1 MTAQVKARRA
11 AVAAL
16 ALASLALAVLA
27 AGCGSVTR
35 QAAAPARRP
44 MSLPLATSLA
54 AGQATWAVIPMGA
67 AAGANR
73 FWQLFL
79 LPAGSPH
86 WKLVTPPDV
95 ATNGAI
101 ALGVAGGQSLVAGI
115 HPSLLLRFSP
125 VTSTPDGG
133 RTWSAD
139 TPDPGLAN
147 VPDALGIAPRGGE
160 LIALDNNGN
169 AELARAAHAAWKTLA
184 STRVL
189 AGTAAGRACRLAGL
203 SAVAFER
210 SGAPALAGRC
220 GRPGV
225 AGIFA
230 FVSGTWQVAGPPLPA
245 SLREQQVRVIRL
257 ARTGGRL
264 TALLQAGAGRSAS
277 LLTAWMTGGRWTV
290 SASLRLTGRAVA
302 SSSFGS
308 DGAVAVELAGGRGEV
323 LAGPGSSWQAL
334 PALPPGRTV
343 TLALPAGGGIDA
355 LAADGGLLTA
365 WRIPGPAIASGATWV
380 KAQQLKVPIQYGSSS

>member
-1 MTAQVKARRA
+1 MTGKARCA
-11 AVAAL
+11 AAAAL
-16 ALASLALAVLA
+16 ALAVLG

-35 QAAAPARRP
+35 QGAAPARRP

-54 AGQATWAVIPMGA
+54 AGQATWAVVPMGA
-67 AAGANR
+67 AAGANL

-79 LPAGSPH
+79 LPAGSSR

-139 TPDPGLAN
+139 SPDPGLAN
-147 VPDALGIAPRGGE
+147 VPDALGTAPAGGE

-169 AELARAAHAAWKTLA
+169 AELAPVGHAAWKTLA

-203 SAVAFER
+203 SAAAFEP
-210 SGAPALAGRC
+210 SGSPALAGRC
-220 GRPGV
+220 GQPGV
-225 AGIFA
+225 AGIFSFA
-230 FVSGTWQVAGPPLPA
+230 GGTWHAAGPPLPA
-245 SLREQQVRVIRL
+245 SLRQQKVRVIRL
-257 ARTGGRL
+257 TRTGGRL
-264 TALLQAGAGRSAS
+264 TALLQAGTGRSAS

-343 TLALPAGGGIDA
+343 TLALPAGGGVDA

-365 WRIPGPAIASGATWV
+365 WRIAGPHIASGTSWV
-380 KAQQLKVPIQYGSSS
+380 KTQQLKVPIQYGSSS